1 VLKQLG
7 EKLETHLAL
16 QEQQLQA
23 LPRTE
28 AAKQRATHIK
38 LVKDFRRVES
48 TFKNIVLETRR
59 NRARLGEQAKTAFA
73 QDIVKTS
80 DEEDQMQL
88 ELHLQ
93 QEVSYELFAFQ
104 SLFGAFPKSFSSCM
118 C

>member
-1 VLKQLG
+1 MLKQLG
-7 EKLETHLAL
+7 DKLETYLAL
-16 QEQQLQA
+16 QEQRLQA

-59 NRARLGEQAKTAFA
+59 NRARLGEQAKTALVE
-73 QDIVKTS
+73 DIVKTS

-93 QEVSYELFAFQ
+93 QEVS
-104 SLFGAFPKSFSSCM
+104 
-118 C
+118 